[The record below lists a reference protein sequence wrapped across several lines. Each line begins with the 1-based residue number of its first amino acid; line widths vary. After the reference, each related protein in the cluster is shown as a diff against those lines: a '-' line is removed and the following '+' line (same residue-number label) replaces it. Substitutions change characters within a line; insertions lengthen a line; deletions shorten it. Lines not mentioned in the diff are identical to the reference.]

1 MVYPIIRRPT
11 RPYPLPKRL
20 KELDEPHS
28 EADKRR
34 YARVDRFKDGYD
46 PTEDPTRKDTR
57 NRIKTIIS
65 KM

>member
-1 MVYPIIRRPT
+1 MVYPIIRKPIRV
-11 RPYPLPKRL
+11 YPLPKRL
-20 KELDEPHS
+20 RTLDEPHS
-28 EADKRR
+28 KADKQR

-46 PTEDPTRKDTR
+46 STEDPTRKDTR